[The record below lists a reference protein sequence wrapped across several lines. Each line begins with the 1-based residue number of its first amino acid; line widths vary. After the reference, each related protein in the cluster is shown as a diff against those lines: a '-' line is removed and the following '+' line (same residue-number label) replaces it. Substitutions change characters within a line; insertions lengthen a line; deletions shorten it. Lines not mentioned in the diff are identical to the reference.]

1 MERLHYFVSQ
11 TLRVKTVITTINTR
25 WLVSNRVTRVHV
37 ATKCAAHMLATD
49 QGGVEADDPEQKAW
63 PGWHD
68 PRGPATLRRGEWQPQ
83 HGGR

>member
-1 MERLHYFVSQ
+1 M
-11 TLRVKTVITTINTR
+11 
-25 WLVSNRVTRVHV
+25 HV

-49 QGGVEADDPEQKAW
+49 QGGFEADDPEQKAW